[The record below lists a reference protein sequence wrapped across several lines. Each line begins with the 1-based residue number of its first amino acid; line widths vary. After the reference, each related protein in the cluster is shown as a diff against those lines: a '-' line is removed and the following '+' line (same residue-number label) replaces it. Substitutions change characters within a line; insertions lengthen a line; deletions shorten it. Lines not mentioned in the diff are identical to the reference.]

1 MNFSSTRRI
10 KKVKHARC
18 PNLSTTH
25 AGKQALLSTTP
36 AVHGAQGS
44 AYIIIINLANIWI
57 AS

>member
-1 MNFSSTRRI
+1 MNFSSTRRS
-10 KKVKHARC
+10 KKVKTCTLPKPEH
-18 PNLSTTH
+18 H

-44 AYIIIINLANIWI
+44 AYIIIINLANVWI